1 MVGNMAKIDERGDNN
16 DLVVRAKTDSEALG
30 RLYDLYYERIY
41 RFCLYRL
48 FVTET
53 AEDVTSMVFLTVARK
68 IHTFEGATQKDFC
81 NWLYAIAVN
90 HSNSYIRKT
99 ARRKKLFEKI
109 HESIVDKTNCSEDI
123 DWPRL
128 YQAISKLKP
137 QHQAIV
143 TLRFFENM
151 DYEQIGKI
159 TNARPG
165 TVRVKLHRIL
175 EKLKADLTV
184 AQKGANGNV

>member
-1 MVGNMAKIDERGDNN
+1 MVGNMAKIDERADNN
-16 DLVVRAKTDSEALG
+16 DLVVRAKTDSDALG

-48 FVTET
+48 FVTEA

-68 IHTFEGATQKDFC
+68 INSFEGMTEKDFC
-81 NWLYAIAVN
+81 NWVYAIAVN
-90 HSNSYIRKT
+90 HANSYIRKT
-99 ARRKKLFEKI
+99 ARRKKLFEKV
-109 HESIVDKTNCSEDI
+109 HESIVDKTNCSDDS
-123 DWPRL
+123 DWPKL

-137 QHQAIV
+137 KYQTVV

-151 DYEQIGKI
+151 DFEQIGKI

-165 TVRVKLHRIL
+165 TVRVTLHRIL
-175 EKLKADLTV
+175 EKLKVHLTV
-184 AQKGANGNV
+184 AQKGANENV